1 MGSFLLHVGATASCT
16 HGGDAQPTVTNPR
29 VTVAGMP
36 TVTLSAPYAI
46 SGCALPP
53 PPVANGPC
61 VAAHFMTAATRITSF
76 GQPLLLADSQAQCV
90 PSGTPL
96 LVTTSQRRVTGI

>member
-16 HGGDAQPTVTNPR
+16 HGGDAQPTVANPR
-29 VTVAGMP
+29 VTVAGMS
-36 TVTLSAPYAI
+36 TLTRSAPYAI

-76 GQPLLLADSQAQCV
+76 GLPLLLADSHAECT

-96 LVTTSQRRVTGI
+96 VVSASQRRVTGI